1 MDYAWRLLP
10 HHSTDALKVGP
21 IEHHYLTHRFP
32 FSQSV
37 KSQIDILE
45 FELAAQEAVNRQ
57 SSLLVERDIAQ
68 DVVRVLLRLALARA
82 QWA

>member
-1 MDYAWRLLP
+1 MDYASRLLP

-21 IEHHYLTHRFP
+21 IEHHHLPHRFS

-37 KSQIDILE
+37 KSQIDVLE
-45 FELAAQEAVNRQ
+45 FEPAAHETIDWQP
-57 SSLLVERDIAQ
+57 SLLVERDIARN
-68 DVVRVLLRLALARA
+68 VARGLLRFALARA